1 MATKKAAIP
10 VDEKFEKQDFNL
22 FDSLAAIDK
31 KDYFWYKNLTD
42 EQRKGFVV
50 YMMTHWASAIK
61 GTGDI
66 PRYYLQSVDEIANRY
81 LFNEHVQKHP
91 ELQWMMLCAASPGIG
106 KQFHQWIPHLKS
118 KVVELKE
125 PAKLKDVKE
134 YYAKIYSK
142 ISPDDIEELSKAF
155 VQEHKKKC
163 YLADTFPTLKQSD
176 IETLSQLITDEDIRK
191 YEQERGN

>member
-1 MATKKAAIP
+1 
-10 VDEKFEKQDFNL
+10 
-22 FDSLAAIDK
+22 
-31 KDYFWYKNLTD
+31 
-42 EQRKGFVV
+42 
-50 YMMTHWASAIK
+50 
-61 GTGDI
+61 
-66 PRYYLQSVDEIANRY
+66 
-81 LFNEHVQKHP
+81 
-91 ELQWMMLCAASPGIG
+91 MLCAASPGVG

-125 PAKLKDVKE
+125 PAKLKDVKD
-134 YYAKIYSK
+134 YYTKIYSK

-163 YLADTFPTLKQSD
+163 YLAETFPTLKQSD